1 MDTDRLSVDHFSATP
16 KPWWHESVIFPAPLV
31 CRAPAPPVTA
41 GCVDVYLTLQ
51 PGAPGTI
58 AVSVVVPDNGL
69 TPPWKEDYLLADTPA
84 VLEEYVS
91 DVVTFAESDRP
102 LDLTRPG
109 DLYENLL
116 FVGRARAQFAEMR
129 RTLAGR
135 ARIRVL
141 LTGAA
146 EIVDRKWEAAPIP
159 RVLGG
164 FTVLGQEPDVSL
176 VRVVDG
182 PAWRPRAVTSRRVV
196 VATAT
201 GLSGQQ
207 LLPDG
212 ELVTLRASSGR
223 APRDAALIRDA
234 LQPARFEV
242 VTLDG
247 VTKQRLRGAL
257 IDRSYAVVF
266 CGHHVAEPAPG
277 LLVHADDEDVHA
289 TAELLDHSWVAA
301 NVTDAKPAL
310 AVLVACGSGEP
321 VGPYG
326 SLARRLAER
335 GVPLVVGIYGTVSH
349 YDAEQFIATFFE
361 QLVLGTPADLAVAGA
376 RRRFSRHDALPVLYT
391 HGLAF
396 LEQRAPAP
404 ELPTP
409 DTYQTW
415 ALTRSW
421 SPSNS
426 ALPVDDAR
434 RVGLDLLCTLDRGPV
449 TVVLADAKSRSR
461 ALGDALAAAEET
473 LQYEAT
479 RQRRML
485 ARRHWYEYDAAN
497 NIPDTKETWLQL
509 AGNPPAV
516 RTVLESRPDGATL
529 GLVVTAE
536 APVTPWEY
544 GGEWAKRIAMFA
556 AFRDA
561 ELHGAALVL
570 RIVSPEPLDA
580 VLAAHDVA
588 ARLDGQRFEL
598 LCQVLPWTTGRV
610 RRARSVL
617 LPGDGPAGF
626 GAAVAEVRQRYG
638 LDASAPPVA
647 GGSRPAPIAAAVQ
660 ALVAAVNADSPGLAA
675 EVGLLLD
682 VRDWLRDCYEPLLA
696 VYARDRTGP
705 GRYAALIAAAATD
718 DHLDHWLGEAIEAGR
733 PPLPDEAPAL
743 AVRTEVVDALLWAL
757 RRRRPSDATARDLL
771 EHWLELRDGEPVQ
784 RLIATSRAEFGSGRW
799 AEEDPAVVR
808 RWARAVKLGPEHLAG
823 ASPDRP
829 GYWAALSQMP
839 LKPELVERVLA
850 LDPPFPLVAGL
861 PDTTGSTGA
870 DVTDA
875 DLVAVLRHA
884 YLPNRPERA

>member
-1 MDTDRLSVDHFSATP
+1 M
-16 KPWWHESVIFPAPLV
+16 
-31 CRAPAPPVTA
+31 
-41 GCVDVYLTLQ
+41 
-51 PGAPGTI
+51 TI
-58 AVSVVVPDNGL
+58 AVPDNGL
-69 TPPWKEDYLLADTPA
+69 IPPWKDDYLLADTPA

-91 DVVTFAESDRP
+91 DVVTFAESDQP
-102 LDLTRPG
+102 QDLTRPG

-116 FVGRARAQFAEMR
+116 FAGAVRTKFAEMR

-182 PAWRPRAVTSRRVV
+182 PTSRPRAVPSRRVV

-201 GLSGQQ
+201 DLSGHH

-212 ELVTLRASSGR
+212 ESVSLRTASGR

-247 VTKQRLRGAL
+247 VTKQRLRSAL

-266 CGHHVAEPAPG
+266 CGHHVAAPAPG
-277 LLVHADDEDVHA
+277 LLVHADDEDAPA
-289 TAELLDHSWVAA
+289 TAELLKHNWVAA

-326 SLARRLAER
+326 SLARRLAEG

-349 YDAEQFIATFFE
+349 YDAEQFVATFFE

-376 RRRFSRHDALPVLYT
+376 RSGFSRHDALPVLYT

-396 LEQRAPAP
+396 LDQRAPAP

-421 SPSNS
+421 SPGTS

-434 RVGLDLLCTLDRGPV
+434 RVGLDLICTLDRGPA
-449 TVVLADAKSRSR
+449 TVVLADAKRRSR
-461 ALGDALAAAEET
+461 ALGDALTAAEET
-473 LQYEAT
+473 FQHEAT
-479 RQRRML
+479 RRRRTF
-485 ARRHWYEYDAAN
+485 ARRRWYEYEAAN
-497 NIPDTKETWLQL
+497 NIPDTAETWLQL
-509 AGNPPAV
+509 AGNPPAL
-516 RTVLESRPDGATL
+516 RAVLESRPDGATL

-536 APVTPWEY
+536 TPATQWEY

-561 ELHGAALVL
+561 ELPGAALVL

-580 VLAAHDVA
+580 VLAAQDVA
-588 ARLDGQRFEL
+588 ARLDGQRVEL
-598 LCQVLPWTTGRV
+598 LCHVLPWTTSRV
-610 RRARSVL
+610 QRARSVL

-638 LDASAPPVA
+638 LDAPTPPVA
-647 GGSRPAPIAAAVQ
+647 GGSRPTPIAAAVQ

-696 VYARDRTGP
+696 AYARDRAGP

-718 DHLDHWLGEAIEAGR
+718 DHLDHWLDEAIKAGR
-733 PPLPDEAPAL
+733 PPLPDEAPAQ
-743 AVRTEVVDALLWAL
+743 VMRTEVVDALLWAL
-757 RRRRPSDATARDLL
+757 HRRRPTDTATRDLI
-771 EHWLELRDGEPVQ
+771 EGWLELRDGESVQ
-784 RLIATSRAEFGSGRW
+784 RLMGTPRAEFGNGRW

-808 RWARAVKLGPEHLAG
+808 RWARAVRLGPEHLAR
-823 ASPDRP
+823 AFPDRP

-839 LKPELVERVLA
+839 LKPELVERVLT
-850 LDPPFPLVAGL
+850 LDPPFPLVVGL
-861 PDTTGSTGA
+861 SNTTGSTGA

-884 YLPNRPERA
+884 YLPPNRPERA